1 MKSGFARLMVSC
13 LMGAAVLGFISAQR
27 LHAQV
32 LYGSVVGTVTDPS
45 GAAVPGAQVTITNVG
60 TGLARQATT
69 NSTGNYSITDLP
81 EGEYT
86 LGVSAKG
93 FKPLKKTD
101 IRVVIGSVNEQ
112 NAQLAVGSVTQEV
125 TVKGSAAV
133 LQTQKTN
140 VHTTISSTAIQNM
153 PLNIYHNYQALELL
167 TPGTYSLDNLCQN
180 CLPNAIADTP
190 DRSFAINTNGLPQH
204 INTTRVDGA
213 TDVFLWLPDHAVI
226 IPPAAT
232 IQEVN
237 VQTATFGVRTGLT
250 AGAATNVITKSGT
263 NHLHGSLYGYDIND
277 RLMAQNT
284 FVHVAHKPKLIQNN
298 LGFTLGGPIKKN
310 KLFFFGNWDGYFQRE
325 DAADLNL
332 IPLGDM
338 RSGNFSNYLGA
349 KMFDAS
355 GNPINVCTTEGTTVQ
370 LQEGM
375 VFDPTTGNPATGQG
389 RCVFSSGGQLNV
401 IPANRMYSG
410 ASSFWKLMS
419 AFEPNQNVPFIT
431 NQNTGVYAPFNDIR
445 LRKSDWNRNI
455 YTGKVNYNI
464 SDRQT
469 LWVKYALQ
477 KAQLSDG
484 ADYGI
489 AGQGGGT
496 GITNDTD
503 QMITL
508 AHTWTASPN
517 LVLSGHLGFMRLAEY
532 NNTLDFGKDY
542 GQSVLGLVNSN
553 TPTGNERYSGMP
565 GLGMDG
571 FSTLGTDQSWEPM
584 RRHDWQLTM
593 DENAT
598 WMHGNH
604 QVSFGADIAHNHM
617 NHFQPEIVCCPRGYA
632 DMYEASTFDNITGT
646 GEPLSAYTSNG
657 TAVSVD
663 PAPWNSVALFDLGLG
678 SEMENGQQFINAT
691 NKDWQMGFYVGDTWR
706 ATSKLTVNAGL
717 RWEYYP
723 LITRDGVSKFE
734 VYNPA
739 NNTLKLG
746 GLGGNPV
753 HLGVTSQKDLFA
765 PRLGLAYR
773 LDRNTVVRSAFGIT
787 YDTLPLERP
796 LRGFWPYTIGADN
809 FVAISGVSSAIT
821 QFLPYSNFNPTTNT
835 ANNIVGSPATGSGL
849 AAGVPLIQSPTG
861 FSSGV
866 LTPPGNV
873 TIGTLAPGLFKRGYV
888 ESWNLTVERKLPGDI
903 LLNVGYVGNHL
914 VHQFNGQELNAATF
928 NGGSA
933 SQPLFAKFGRTSDT
947 YAFQGYLDSH
957 YNSLQVSFQRPMA
970 QGLMFQGS
978 YTYSKAITY
987 MDDEGWEDGLMFN
1000 CPPSASMPQGCQS
1013 HNRGDPFFD
1022 RPQMFKVG
1030 FVYDLPLG
1038 TGHKFAS
1045 SNRVASDILGG
1056 WQANGI
1062 YTALA
1067 GEPLTITQ
1075 NSSFI
1080 NTPFTSQTPNFVGP
1094 LKMLGRTGPGQFWF
1108 NTNAF
1113 VPVTTPVFGTAGRG
1127 LSWLRGPGV
1136 GNLDFSVFRHFK
1148 LTERYDLEME
1158 FETLNFTNT
1167 PHYSN
1172 PDQYCSNVSGV
1183 CGGSFGQIFSAYG
1196 ARRIQLGAQLN
1207 F

>member
-1 MKSGFARLMVSC
+1 MKSGWMRLWLAC
-13 LMGAAVLGFISAQR
+13 FMGVVAFGFLSVQR
-27 LHAQV
+27 LEAQV
-32 LYGSVVGTVTDPS
+32 LYGSVVGTVTDQS
-45 GAAVPGAQVTITNVG
+45 GASVPGAQVTITNAG
-60 TGLARQATT
+60 TQLTRQATT

-81 EGEYT
+81 EGNYT
-86 LGVSAKG
+86 LDVTAKG
-93 FKPLKKTD
+93 FKVLKKTS
-101 IRVVIGSVNEQ
+101 IRVVAGSVNEQ
-112 NAQLAVGSVTQEV
+112 DAQLQIGAVTQQV
-125 TVKGSAAV
+125 TVKGSAAA

-140 VHTTISSTAIQNM
+140 VHTTISSAAIQNL
-153 PLNIYHNYQALELL
+153 PLNMYHNYQTLELL

-204 INTTRVDGA
+204 INTTRVDGS
-213 TDVFLWLPDHAVI
+213 TDVFLWLPDHMVI
-226 IPPAAT
+226 VPPAAT

-237 VQTATFGVRTGLT
+237 VQTANFGVRTGLT

-263 NHLHGSLYGYDIND
+263 NQFHGSLYGYLIND
-277 RLMAQNT
+277 RLIAQNT

-298 LGFTLGGPIKKN
+298 DGFTLGGPIIKN
-310 KLFFFGNWDGYFQRE
+310 KLFFFGNWDGYFQRQ
-325 DAADLNL
+325 DAANQFL
-332 IPLGDM
+332 IPLADM
-338 RSGNFSNYLGA
+338 RNGNFSNYLGA

-401 IPANRMYSG
+401 IPANRMYAG
-410 ASSFWKLMS
+410 ATSFWQLMN
-419 AFEPNQNVPFIT
+419 AYQPNQNVPFIT

-455 YTGKVNYNI
+455 YTTKVNYNI
-464 SDRQT
+464 SNRQT

-477 KAQLSDG
+477 KALLNDG

-489 AGQGGGT
+489 AGQGAGT

-503 QMITL
+503 TMIALGHTYTL
-508 AHTWTASPN
+508 TPN
-517 LVLSGHLGFMRLAEY
+517 LVLSGHLGFTRLAEF
-532 NNTLDFGKDY
+532 NQTLDFGQDY

-553 TPTGNERYSGMP
+553 TPISDKRYSGMP
-565 GLGMDG
+565 GLAFSG

-604 QVSFGADIAHNHM
+604 QVAFGFDAAHNHM
-617 NHFQPEIVCCPRGYA
+617 NHFQPEIVCCPRGFA
-632 DMYEASTFDNITGT
+632 DMYQSGTFINLSGT
-646 GEPLSAYTSNG
+646 GFPETLYTASG
-657 TAVSVD
+657 TPVKYAS
-663 PAPWNSVALFDLGLG
+663 APWNSVALFDLGLA
-678 SEMENGQQFINAT
+678 SDVQNGQQFINAT
-691 NKDWQMGFYVGDTWR
+691 NKDWQMALYIGDTWR

-723 LITRDGVSKFE
+723 MITRDGVSKFE

-739 NNTLKLG
+739 TNTLKLG

-753 HLGVTSQKDLFA
+753 HLGVTSSKLDFA

-773 LDRNTVVRSAFGIT
+773 LDRNTVVRGAFGIT

-796 LRGFWPYTIGADN
+796 LRGFWPYTIGANN
-809 FVAISGVSSAIT
+809 FVALPGVSGNVT
-821 QFLPYSNFNPTTNT
+821 QFLPYSTFNPTNNT
-835 ANNIVGSPATGSGL
+835 ANNIAGSPATPSGL
-849 AAGVPLIQSPTG
+849 AAGVPLIAAPTG
-861 FSSGV
+861 FSSGAI
-866 LTPPGNV
+866 TPPGNV
-873 TIGTLAPGLFKRGYV
+873 TIGTMAPGAFKRGYV

-903 LLNVGYVGNHL
+903 LLNIGYVGNHL
-914 VHQFNGQELNAATF
+914 VHQFNGVELNAATF
-928 NGGSA
+928 GGGS
-933 SQPLFAKFGRTSDT
+933 SSEPLFAAFGRTADT

-1000 CPPSASMPQGCQS
+1000 CPPSPSMPRGCQS

-1022 RPQMFKVG
+1022 RPQMFNVG
-1030 FVYDLPLG
+1030 FVYTLPFG
-1038 TGHKFAS
+1038 TGHKWGS
-1045 SNRVASDILGG
+1045 SNRAARDVLGG
-1056 WQANGI
+1056 WQANGL
-1062 YTALA
+1062 YTAMA
-1067 GEPLTITQ
+1067 GEPLTISGP
-1075 NSSFI
+1075 NFL
-1080 NTPFTSQTPNFVGP
+1080 NTPYTGQTADFVGP
-1094 LKMLGRTGPGQFWF
+1094 LKMIGGTGPGQFWF
-1108 NTNAF
+1108 NPNAF
-1113 VPVTTPVFGTAGRG
+1113 APVTTTRFGTSGRG

-1136 GNLDFSVFRHFK
+1136 GNLDFSIYRHFK
-1148 LTERYDLEME
+1148 ITERYDLELE
-1158 FETLNFTNT
+1158 FQSLNLTNT
-1167 PHYSN
+1167 PHFFN
-1172 PDQYCSNVSGV
+1172 PSTSCSLVASG
-1183 CGGSFGQIFSAYG
+1183 CGGSFGQIFGAYG
-1196 ARRIQLGAQLN
+1196 ARRIQLGAQLS